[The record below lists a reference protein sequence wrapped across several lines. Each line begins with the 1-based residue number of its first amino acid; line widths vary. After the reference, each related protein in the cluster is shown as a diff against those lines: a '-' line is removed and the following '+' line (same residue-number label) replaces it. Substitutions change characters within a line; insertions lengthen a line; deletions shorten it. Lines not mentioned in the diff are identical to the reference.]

1 MTPQNQ
7 NIMKILIAPDKFKG
21 SLTSS
26 QAAAAIRE
34 GIEEAVH
41 HSAVGQSV
49 PESGGNRAQNLV
61 EVQSVSEKDTLFAR
75 NTVVGESVS
84 NSAVS
89 LEFRTVEIADG
100 GDGSLEVLQK
110 KIPGAEVVEVT
121 VHDPLGREVQS
132 QVLLY
137 RMPSASAGAE
147 KVSDS
152 CLEQANVSVVAEKVS
167 DPCPNKGG
175 FCAFIEMAKVSGLEM
190 LAAEERNPL
199 KTSTYG
205 MGEAIRAAV
214 ACGATQI
221 TLSIGGSATN
231 DGGAGMLQ
239 ALGYRFF
246 DAEGEQLPVPIKGGQ
261 LQQIASI
268 LAPEAW
274 NLERAAAESVS
285 EHSIDSLLAEGA
297 EAAGMCAG
305 ESGLS
310 GIKFNVICDVTNPL
324 LGQQGA
330 TVVYGPQKG
339 ADAQALLH
347 LEAGLANYAA
357 VAERCLGV
365 QPIQKEAPG
374 AGAAGGV
381 GYAGLAFLNA
391 ELIPGWR
398 FFAQITGLE
407 ESVQWADLVITGEG
421 SLDSQSLSGKVVS
434 GVLNLATRYNK
445 EVVIFCGVNKL
456 APDEMEAMA
465 HSLPKGVSCYPI
477 ASLGYPLEVCMNS
490 AAELL
495 QQLAAS
501 SLKTV

>member
-1 MTPQNQ
+1 MTTQNQ

-26 QAAAAIRE
+26 QAAEAIRE
-34 GIEEAVH
+34 GIEEVAH

-110 KIPGAEVVEVT
+110 KIPGASVVEVM
-121 VHDPLGREVQS
+121 VHDPLGREAQS

-147 KVSDS
+147 KVPNSS
-152 CLEQANVSVVAEKVS
+152 PEQTNVSVAAEKIPNS
-167 DPCPNKGG
+167 CPEEGAL
-175 FCAFIEMAKVSGLEM
+175 CAFIEMAKVSGLEM

-205 MGEAIRAAV
+205 MGEAIMAAV
-214 ACGATQI
+214 AYGATQI

-239 ALGYRFF
+239 ALGYKFYN
-246 DAEGEQLPVPIKGGQ
+246 DSGVE
-261 LQQIASI
+261 IASPI
-268 LAPEAW
+268 CGGDLRSVAEIKTP
-274 NLERAAAESVS
+274 AADVRTG
-285 EHSIDSLLAEGA
+285 L
-297 EAAGMCAG
+297 G
-305 ESGLS
+305 ENMQ

-324 LGQQGA
+324 LGPQGA
-330 TVVYGPQKG
+330 TAVYGPQKG
-339 ADAQALLH
+339 ADAQALLQ

-357 VAERCLGV
+357 AAERCLGV
-365 QPIQKEAPG
+365 QPTQKEYPG

-465 HSLPKGVSCYPI
+465 HSLPKGVSCYSI
-477 ASLGYPLEVCMNS
+477 ASLGYPLDVCMNS

-495 QQLAAS
+495 QQLAANL
-501 SLKTV
+501 LKTV